1 MVMVRWED
9 LQQDEKRYAALVS
22 MLLLRLRPRARV
34 VEGAGGDGG
43 KDVYEYDEDNQ
54 LIIYELKSFTGRLTA
69 GRKGQVKKSLM
80 TAAQHQPD
88 AWDLV
93 VPVRPTAGEWSWF
106 EGLRKDYP
114 FVRSLCGLDW
124 LNEKLALHDDLVRAA
139 VQGPDGYLL
148 DRIADARAERDVLLG
163 GVPDLAERYEVLM
176 RRASEISPHY
186 GLTVSRAEGG
196 GTEIAIAAKDP
207 RAAEDT
213 PILMEGELVF
223 PEDDPAGAEVRSRY
237 ERAVFYGG
245 DVDLPGA
252 HLRGF
257 RISAPA
263 ELGISGPVPL
273 YEMRIRSHRE
283 PLVPALCAQLSV
295 VGASGLPLQS
305 VPLRFYERSRGTGG
319 ATLFG
324 SDVAGLIEVQVRL
337 APGAGTWQ
345 LDVLSSEPQDYPTP
359 ATALPVLQVMAH
371 ARTGAI
377 VRLTFQ
383 AREMPSSLESTLDSD
398 WTDDDFRTWVGLCED
413 LRFIQEATNTSFPIP
428 SEMTGADASGIRQT
442 ASLLRGE
449 AVSLGRGPLTLTL
462 KPDRA
467 GALDVFSAGQQR
479 LVLAREITF
488 QLEGWSAPLGTCV
501 EYCVVERPSRL
512 AHVRDEM
519 RSGRSASVHLSLP
532 RGGRVYRRLLKHMPL
547 EWLPPELSARCEVNA
562 AEASGPF
569 GEPSR

>member
-22 MLLLRLRPRARV
+22 MLLLRLRPRARP

-54 LIIYELKSFTGRLTA
+54 LIIYELKSFTGRLTR
-69 GRKGQVKKSLM
+69 GRRSQVEKSLM

-93 VPVRPTAGEWSWF
+93 VPVHPTAGEWSWF
-106 EGLRKDYP
+106 DGLRKDYP
-114 FVRSLCGLDW
+114 FVRELCGLVW
-124 LNEKLALHDDLVRAA
+124 LNEKLALHDDLVRAS

-148 DRIADARAERDVLLG
+148 DRIRDARAERDVLLG
-163 GVPDLAERYEVLM
+163 GVPDLAQRYETLM

-186 GLTVSRAEGG
+186 GLTVSHAEGG
-196 GTEIAIAAKDP
+196 GSEIAIASKDP
-207 RAAEDT
+207 RTSDSA
-213 PILMEGELVF
+213 PILVEGELVF
-223 PEDDPAGAEVRSRY
+223 SEDDPAGAELRSRY
-237 ERAVFYGG
+237 ERAVTYGG

-263 ELGISGPVPL
+263 ELGISGPLPL

-283 PLVPALCAQLSV
+283 LLVPALCAQLSV

-305 VPLRFYERSRGTGG
+305 VPLRFYERSRGARG

-324 SDVAGLIEVQVRL
+324 SDVAGLIEVQLRL
-337 APGAGTWQ
+337 ATGAGTWQ
-345 LDVLSSEPQDYPTP
+345 VDVTFSEPREYPTP

-371 ARTGAI
+371 ARAGAV
-377 VRLTFQ
+377 VRLAFH
-383 AREMPSSLESTLDSD
+383 AYEMPSTLESILDGD
-398 WTDDDFRTWVGLCED
+398 WTNDDFRTWASLCAD

-428 SEMTGADASGIRQT
+428 TQMSGTDASGIRQ
-442 ASLLRGE
+442 AARLLRGE
-449 AVSLGRGPLTLTL
+449 AVSLGKGPLTLSV

-467 GALDVFSAGQQR
+467 AALDVFSASQQR
-479 LVLAREITF
+479 LVLAREITL
-488 QLEGWSAPLGTCV
+488 QLDGWSAALGTCV

-512 AHVRDEM
+512 AHVREEVAA
-519 RSGRSASVHLSLP
+519 GRSASLRLDLP
-532 RGGRVYRRLLKHMPL
+532 HGERVYRQLLAHVPAG
-547 EWLPPELSARCEVNA
+547 WLPPELAAQRETHA
-562 AEASGPF
+562 AELSAPS
-569 GEPSR
+569 GEPRP

>member
-1 MVMVRWED
+1 MVMVPWEE
-9 LQQDEKRYAALVS
+9 LQRDEKRYAALVS

-43 KDVYEYDEDNQ
+43 KDAYEYDEDNQ
-54 LIIYELKSFTGRLTA
+54 LIIYELKSFTERLTG
-69 GRKGQVKKSLM
+69 GRRTQVKKSLM

-106 EGLRKDYP
+106 DGLRKDYP

-186 GLTVSRAEGG
+186 GLTVSHAEEG

-207 RAAEDT
+207 RVADVA
-213 PILMEGELVF
+213 PILVEGELVF
-223 PEDDPAGAEVRSRY
+223 SEDDPVGAEVRSRY

-257 RISAPA
+257 RLSAPP
-263 ELGISGPVPL
+263 ELGISGPMPL

-324 SDVAGLIEVQVRL
+324 SDVAGLIEVQARL

-345 LDVLSSEPQDYPTP
+345 LDVTSCEPLEYPTP

-371 ARTGAI
+371 ARAGAL
-377 VRLTFQ
+377 VRMTFH
-383 AREMPSSLESTLDSD
+383 AGSTLESVLDSD
-398 WTDDDFRTWVGLCED
+398 WTDDDFRSWVGLCED
-413 LRFIQEATNTSFPIP
+413 LRFIQEATNTTFPIP
-428 SEMTGADASGIRQT
+428 SEMSGADASGIRQ
-442 ASLLRGE
+442 AARLLRGE
-449 AVSLGRGPLTLTL
+449 AVSLGQGPLTSSVN
-462 KPDRA
+462 PDRA
-467 GALDVFSAGQQR
+467 GALDVFAAGQQR
-479 LVLAREITF
+479 LVLAREVTF
-488 QLEGWSAPLGTCV
+488 QLGGWLAPLGTCV
-501 EYCVVERPSRL
+501 EYCVVEQPSGL

-519 RSGRSASVHLSLP
+519 RSGRSASVRLSLP

-547 EWLPPELSARCEVNA
+547 EWLPPELAARREVNA
-562 AEASGPF
+562 AGASSGPF